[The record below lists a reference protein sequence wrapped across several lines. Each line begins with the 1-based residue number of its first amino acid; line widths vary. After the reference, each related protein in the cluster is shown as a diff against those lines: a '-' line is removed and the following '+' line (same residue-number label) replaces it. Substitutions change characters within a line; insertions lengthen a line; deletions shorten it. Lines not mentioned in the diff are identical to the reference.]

1 MVHGTWYMG
10 AAVGRGR
17 TKTTSKSQKLPKRIG
32 CRSAR
37 MRHGPRRR
45 RPVPASRGGQRA
57 DNRGQRAAGRGQIT
71 EASRRTRR
79 KWKRLGLGGATG
91 GMRVSEGEATRER
104 GASHGPAPKALSVS
118 QRLSAPPSV
127 FVGLAQ
133 HVPAC
138 ASVCQRV
145 PACASVCQHEPAG
158 PSSECR
164 RFRREP
170 VCASSP
176 RPRITA
182 AGLAKSQAKGQES
195 RHSPKSRPLRAGC
208 NKSLA
213 SPEAARPAYNM
224 LRCLRSPLPLPL
236 LLSSPSPSSSPAE
249 VA

>member
-1 MVHGTWYMG
+1 MVHGTWAQQWG
-10 AAVGRGR
+10 GDVPRRRASRRNCPRGLVAARPGCGMAHGVDDQSQRAEEGRGR
-17 TKTTSKSQKLPKRIG
+17 TTEGS
-32 CRSAR
+32 
-37 MRHGPRRR
+37 
-45 RPVPASRGGQRA
+45 GQRA
-57 DNRGQRAAGRGQIT
+57 DNRGEQTHPAEVEAPWARRCDGGDACVRGRGD
-71 EASRRTRR
+71 
-79 KWKRLGLGGATG
+79 GGA
-91 GMRVSEGEATRER
+91 RSEER
-104 GASHGPAPKALSVS
+104 GARSESRPSAQGS
-118 QRLSAPPSV
+118 QRLSASLSASQRLSRL
-127 FVGLAQ
+127 G
-133 HVPAC
+133 PAC
-138 ASVCQRV
+138 PSVCQRV

>member
-1 MVHGTWYMG
+1 MVHGTWAQQWG
-10 AAVGRGR
+10 GDV
-17 TKTTSKSQKLPKRIG
+17 
-32 CRSAR
+32 
-37 MRHGPRRR
+37 PRRR
-45 RPVPASRGGQRA
+45 ASRRNCPRGLAAARPGCGMAHGVDDQSQRA
-57 DNRGQRAAGRGQIT
+57 EEGRGQIT

-91 GMRVSEGEATRER
+91 GMRVSEGEATGERGARSEER

-118 QRLSAPPSV
+118 QRLPAPPSV
-127 FVGLAQ
+127 FLGLAQ
-133 HVPAC
+133 H
-138 ASVCQRV
+138 V